1 MVNSYFKYR
10 KIKYQFDGFVGNL
23 LEEKIYNLIQSIQ
36 EKEGKEIII
45 KYLLVVAYIEENKEI
60 ILPISKEISKLLT
73 SNSIAEVRK
82 SISNLV
88 RETKRIDLE
97 NRKREG

>member
-1 MVNSYFKYR
+1 M
-10 KIKYQFDGFVGNL
+10 

-60 ILPISKEISKLLT
+60 ILPISKEISELLT

>member
-1 MVNSYFKYR
+1 MGSEMCIR
-10 KIKYQFDGFVGNL
+10 D
-23 LEEKIYNLIQSIQ
+23 S
-36 EKEGKEIII
+36 
-45 KYLLVVAYIEENKEI
+45 LVVAYIEENKEI

>member
-10 KIKYQFDGFVGNL
+10 KIKYQFNGFVGNL

-45 KYLLVVAYIEENKEI
+45 KYLLVVAENKEI

>member
-1 MVNSYFKYR
+1 M
-10 KIKYQFDGFVGNL
+10 